1 MSFKY
6 LPLFLSVL
14 IAPNLANADV
24 PIEAG
29 IVDVFN
35 ALKIYA
41 WTIIIILAFI
51 GAGVYAYR
59 RKRMLSTKWI
69 GFLVPLSSFIIFWA
83 VSMLVM
89 NNTTKVCWDITN
101 ISDPLMPPCAQGRET
116 LANIIGGKSL
126 WTTVFPQQIL
136 EQGMAEPMAPIAIK
150 LILFISLLVVTFLL
164 YFLSKVIVEKFFIH
178 R

>member
-1 MSFKY
+1 MLFKY
-6 LPLFLSVL
+6 LPLFLSIL
-14 IAPNLANADV
+14 IAPNLANADM

-35 ALKIYA
+35 TLKIYA
-41 WTIIIILAFI
+41 WIIVVILATI

-69 GFLVPLSSFIIFWA
+69 DFVFPLISLMIFWL
-83 VSMLVM
+83 VSTLVM
-89 NNTTKVCWDITN
+89 NNTTKVCWDIAN
-101 ISDPLMPPCAQGRET
+101 ISDPLMPPCAQGREA

-136 EQGMAEPMAPIAIK
+136 EQGMAEPMAPMAIK
-150 LILFISLLVVTFLL
+150 LILYISLAVVTFLL
-164 YFLSKVIVEKFFIH
+164 YFLSKVIVEKFLIH